1 MKFLCV
7 GCDEPMRF
15 QAVEG
20 PEEGSVS
27 VTFRCPGCGH
37 RVALLT
43 NPLETQLVRALGVKI
58 GGREVP
64 PKPLEVVSTTLARQR
79 EGALQVE
86 EGEGVVWTE
95 AAETRLQRL
104 PPLARP
110 MARMAISRYA
120 RERGVTIVTPE
131 LMDEYRA
138 RMRF

>member
-15 QAVEG
+15 HSVEG

-27 VTFRCPGCGH
+27 VAFSCPRCGN

-43 NPLETQLVRALGVKI
+43 NPVETQLVRALGVKI

-64 PKPLEVVSTTLARQR
+64 PEPLEVVSTALTHQR
-79 EGALQVE
+79 EGSLGIEGE
-86 EGEGVVWTE
+86 EGLVWVE
-95 AAETRLQRL
+95 AAEARLERL

-120 RERGVTIVTPE
+120 RERGVATVTPE

-138 RMRF
+138 RAGF

>member
-7 GCDEPMRF
+7 ECDEPMRF
-15 QAVEG
+15 QSVEG

-27 VTFRCPGCGH
+27 VTFGCPGCGY

-43 NPLETQLVRALGVKI
+43 NPAETQLVRALGVKI
-58 GGREVP
+58 GGRRVP
-64 PKPLEVVSTTLARQR
+64 PEPLEVVSTTLRHQR
-79 EGALQVE
+79 EWSLEAERENDLA
-86 EGEGVVWTE
+86 WTE
-95 AAETRLQRL
+95 AAEARLQRL

-120 RERGVTIVTPE
+120 RERGVATVTPE

-138 RMRF
+138 RMGF

>member
-7 GCDEPMRF
+7 ECDEPMRF
-15 QAVEG
+15 NSVEG

-27 VTFRCPGCGH
+27 VSFRCPRCGC

-43 NPLETQLVRALGVKI
+43 NPVETQLVRALGVKI
-58 GGREVP
+58 GGRAVP
-64 PKPLEVVSTTLARQR
+64 PEPLEVVGAALGQQR
-79 EGALQVE
+79 EGALEAEGE
-86 EGEGVVWTE
+86 EGLVWAE
-95 AAETRLQRL
+95 AAAARLQRL

-120 RERGVTIVTPE
+120 RERGVTTVTPE

-138 RMRF
+138 RMEV

>member
-15 QAVEG
+15 HSVEG

-27 VTFRCPGCGH
+27 ITFGCPDCGS

-43 NPLETQLVRALGVKI
+43 NPAETQLVRALGVKI

-64 PKPLEVVSTTLARQR
+64 PAPLETISATLGQQR
-79 EGALQVE
+79 EGAL
-86 EGEGVVWTE
+86 EGGGKEGLVWTE
-95 AAETRLQRL
+95 AAEARLQRL
-104 PPLARP
+104 PPLAQP

-120 RERGVTIVTPE
+120 RERGVRTVTPE

-138 RMRF
+138 RSGF

>member
-1 MKFLCV
+1 MKFLCI

-15 QAVEG
+15 HSVEG

-27 VTFRCPGCGH
+27 VTFGCPGCGH

-43 NPLETQLVRALGVKI
+43 NPVETQLIRSLGVKI
-58 GGREVP
+58 GGRGVP
-64 PKPLEVVSTTLARQR
+64 PEPLEMVRTTLAQQR
-79 EGALQVE
+79 EDVLEVE
-86 EGEGVVWTE
+86 RDEGLIWVE

-120 RERGVTIVTPE
+120 RERGRTTVTPD

-138 RMRF
+138 RMGF

>member
-15 QAVEG
+15 HSVEG

-27 VTFRCPGCGH
+27 VSFGCPRCGH

-43 NPLETQLVRALGVKI
+43 NPMETQLVRSLGVKI

-64 PKPLEVVSTTLARQR
+64 PEPLEVVRTSLAHQR
-79 EGALQVE
+79 EGGLQAEGE
-86 EGEGVVWTE
+86 EGVAWVE
-95 AAETRLQRL
+95 AAEARLQRL

-120 RERGVTIVTPE
+120 RERGWTTVTPE

-138 RMRF
+138 RMGF